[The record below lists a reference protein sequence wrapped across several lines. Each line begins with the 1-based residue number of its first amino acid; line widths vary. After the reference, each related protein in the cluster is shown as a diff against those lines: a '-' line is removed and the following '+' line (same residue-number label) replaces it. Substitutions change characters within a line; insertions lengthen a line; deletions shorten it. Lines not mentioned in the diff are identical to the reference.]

1 LGRIRNEMEKLVN
14 WFRYYNGEI
23 TWFII
28 GFLVFAGLDDL
39 AHGNDLFAI
48 LNFGLA
54 YINYKFYSRN

>member
-1 LGRIRNEMEKLVN
+1 MEKVVS

-39 AHGNDLFAI
+39 AEGNDLFA
-48 LNFGLA
+48 LFNFCLA
-54 YINYKFYSRN
+54 FINYRCYSKT